1 MVSLFMF
8 RNRQA
13 TDSATASVV
22 CDSDG
27 NLLLGNMFSARA
39 VPQRWL
45 TIYQL
50 RNNLQI
56 GTRAAGTP
64 SNTYFQYTPLYPLI
78 TVYFPAAVDA
88 LPMVVRDTIGS
99 NI

>member
-39 VPQRWL
+39 VPQR
-45 TIYQL
+45 
-50 RNNLQI
+50 
-56 GTRAAGTP
+56 
-64 SNTYFQYTPLYPLI
+64 
-78 TVYFPAAVDA
+78 
-88 LPMVVRDTIGS
+88 
-99 NI
+99 